1 MREAERLLN
10 QIPFPVRSSAG
21 VKGEAAQSHLLVAT
35 SFRSGNSI
43 AKKDDVGRKFMRS
56 SPGRRA
62 R

>member
-43 AKKDDVGRKFMRS
+43 AKKDDVGRRS
-56 SPGRRA
+56 S
-62 R
+62 